1 MEKETRECFVAA
13 TIIDQLI
20 AKGYIV
26 TGSVRTP
33 TKGTQILA
41 FHPEY
46 AGKLDFVV
54 VSDYAKPGTW
64 DDTFREKDFE
74 FVVHTAAPLLDDPG
88 NEDFERDF
96 LGPSV
101 GGMFFF
107 LSFFCFGVG
116 ATELLKSA
124 KKYGNSVKAVVVTGS
139 INAMTTGQDLERVFT
154 SSEWLPL
161 TIDDAIKAQH
171 PYISYCVA
179 KAESEKAIWKFVDEE
194 KPNFLVTVLL
204 PGLIFGPPL
213 QLVTSLKR
221 INYSND
227 VFYGLFNGSNEVIS
241 GTSFPSYIDVRDL
254 AIAHIKSLTTPA
266 VANQRLIVGGKKYSS
281 QFAVDALKTVKEL
294 EGRLP
299 SDGDEVEREVNFGD
313 VEEWNVKLGLM
324 PRSEVETFG
333 DAARRILELEELL
346 KEG

>member
-1 MEKETRECFVAA
+1 MSKVLVTGANGFVAA

-20 AKGYIV
+20 AKGYVV
-26 TGSVRTP
+26 TGSIRTP
-33 TKGTQILA
+33 AKGSQILA
-41 FHPEY
+41 LHPEY

-88 NEDFERDF
+88 NRDFERDF

-101 GGMFFF
+101 GG
-107 LSFFCFGVG
+107 

-124 KKYGNSVKAVVVTGS
+124 KKYGKSVKAVVVTGS
-139 INAMTTGQDLERVFT
+139 INAMTTGQDLERVFS

-194 KPNFLVTVLL
+194 KPDFSVTVLL
-204 PGLIFGPPL
+204 PALIFGPPL
-213 QLVTSLKR
+213 QPVTSLKR

-227 VFYGLFNGSNEVIS
+227 VFYGLFNGSNEVVP

-281 QFAVDALKTVKEL
+281 QIAVDALKTVNEL

-299 SDGDEVEREVNFGD
+299 RDGDEVEKEVNFGD
-313 VEEWNVKLGLM
+313 VEEWNGKLGLV

-346 KEG
+346 KEA